1 MLVPSFL
8 GNGFYVKGVEE
19 DSVQPLMDNTTEP
32 HGFICGIYLACSSNG
47 FRIAPSQG
55 ADVEFESHTGDLFQL
70 EHLCTLSLFS
80 PHGEI
85 SPVRQAIK
93 PPALQSN

>member
-1 MLVPSFL
+1 MA
-8 GNGFYVKGVEE
+8 Y
-19 DSVQPLMDNTTEP
+19 D
-32 HGFICGIYLACSSNG
+32 LACSSNG
-47 FRIAPSQG
+47 LRIAPSQG

-85 SPVRQAIK
+85 SPVRQAVK
-93 PPALQSN
+93 PPALHAGDTGSTPVPGTLLTK